1 MILFSVKMNRKKYG
15 GFLWNF
21 IFFKM
26 LIVNRL
32 LVILIIKRI
41 GDNIIYRYLEIFVIK
56 FMYGLEFIW
65 LFFNF
70 VKFVDEFEIGGY
82 VVEMLVLVIFL
93 KKDILLVFLFLLVIL
108 FLRRLYYLY

>member
-70 VKFVDEFEIGGY
+70 VKFVDEFEIRGY

-93 KKDILLVFLFLLVIL
+93 KKDILLVFIFLLVIL

>member
-21 IFFKM
+21 IFFKI
-26 LIVNRL
+26 LIVNKL

-41 GDNIIYRYLEIFVIK
+41 GDNIIYRYLEIFIIK

-70 VKFVDEFEIGGY
+70 VKFVDEFEIGGLCCRDVGFSY
-82 VVEMLVLVIFL
+82 IF
-93 KKDILLVFLFLLVIL
+93 KKGYIIGVYNFIGYFV
-108 FLRRLYYLY
+108 LRRLYYLY